1 MWPPVVGS
9 YVVMLLGL
17 SWRIGC
23 VGSHQRDSVT
33 VLMLERSP
41 NPAQCPNALWVDTSD
56 EVTVQKQSV
65 LPMTAQ
71 LEVVDELSKRTRS
84 GRQIVY
90 KLVNVD
96 AITAMTAGL

>member
-1 MWPPVVGS
+1 M
-9 YVVMLLGL
+9 
-17 SWRIGC
+17 
-23 VGSHQRDSVT
+23 
-33 VLMLERSP
+33 
-41 NPAQCPNALWVDTSD
+41 DTSD